1 MNGLIQSWVLKVKG
15 FDDYKQAMDLKANT
29 SNNTVFAD
37 NKGNIAY
44 WHGNFVPI
52 RDPKLNW
59 SKVMDGSTATT
70 QWKGLHDVSETVHS
84 YNPANGWLQT
94 VIPPFLY
101 QVPKAQQIIHFIWL
115 PTASF
120 EVLML

>member
-1 MNGLIQSWVLKVKG
+1 MNGLIQSWVRTKSKG

-52 RDPKLNW
+52 RDPN
-59 SKVMDGSTATT
+59 
-70 QWKGLHDVSETVHS
+70 
-84 YNPANGWLQT
+84 
-94 VIPPFLY
+94 
-101 QVPKAQQIIHFIWL
+101 
-115 PTASF
+115 
-120 EVLML
+120 

>member
-1 MNGLIQSWVLKVKG
+1 MAQKRKWISLKSNNRSMNGLIQSWVRTKSKG

-44 WHGNFVPI
+44 WHGNFLPI

-59 SKVMDGSTATT
+59 SKVMDGSTAAT

-84 YNPANGWLQT
+84 YNPC
-94 VIPPFLY
+94 
-101 QVPKAQQIIHFIWL
+101 
-115 PTASF
+115 
-120 EVLML
+120 

>member
-1 MNGLIQSWVLKVKG
+1 MNGLIQSWVRTKSKG

-52 RDPKLNW
+52 RDQIKLV
-59 SKVMDGSTATT
+59 K
-70 QWKGLHDVSETVHS
+70 
-84 YNPANGWLQT
+84 
-94 VIPPFLY
+94 
-101 QVPKAQQIIHFIWL
+101 
-115 PTASF
+115 
-120 EVLML
+120 